1 MRNLY
6 NAQDVIL
13 LGKIIENRFQK
24 MNDTYGFNPRKC
36 NSASSMSGY
45 IQREMSRITLA
56 LPTKLEHVEIFEQIV
71 TGGFSSVITKLAF
84 NTRILLPS
92 LGHKNEL
99 KKPPLNKNFD
109 YKVVYNLKLD
119 GNKATKNYKTF
130 KI

>member
-45 IQREMSRITLA
+45 IKRGMFRIILA
-56 LPTKLEHVEIFEQIV
+56 LQNWSKLKF
-71 TGGFSSVITKLAF
+71 
-84 NTRILLPS
+84 
-92 LGHKNEL
+92 
-99 KKPPLNKNFD
+99 LNKQ
-109 YKVVYNLKLD
+109 
-119 GNKATKNYKTF
+119 
-130 KI
+130 